1 MSEISWLPY
10 ARIEGWSFKDWL
22 NALEEHQEE
31 PKYRQ
36 SWLQYRRKAYKQ
48 SRLDQSTLK
57 AIIKQNN
64 VDEIAYFFRK
74 ELLRLAQ
81 TKSFGRYQEPS
92 GEDIDSS
99 DEGSIDFV
107 RELGPDALRQAPYLM
122 RFLALLSRP
131 AHNANKPVAIQ
142 DTSPKPSHL
151 LIVSTLL
158 YSIRKKTCNN
168 VPKLTGIYFVNS
180 GMKKR
185 LVDMLSS
192 FGICVSYS
200 NIQETL
206 KVLTNVGQK
215 RLLVVS
221 KDPTMNKAHDN
232 FEFTEQ
238 PSGERLGHSK
248 TFVSLTNGIIF
259 KGARLPPDGLK
270 QSSWHATILLLATGL
285 LQKISKESKIKD
297 VGKIL

>member
-1 MSEISWLPY
+1 MDPSSSFRESFRESSPLSSPPPSPTSPAVPLSPGHPPPSKRQRRTDPDSRRFRVADKIAYIQNALDQV
-10 ARIEGWSFKDWL
+10 GWSFKDWL

-107 RELGPDALRQAPYLM
+107 RELGPDALRQAPHLM

-131 AHNANKPVAIQ
+131 AHNANKPAAIQ
-142 DTSPKPSHL
+142 DTSPKSSHL

-158 YSIRKKTCNN
+158 YSIHKKTCNN

-180 GMKKR
+180 GMKEK

-206 KVLTNVGQK
+206 KVLTNSD
-215 RLLVVS
+215 RL
-221 KDPTMNKAHDN
+221 
-232 FEFTEQ
+232 E
-238 PSGERLGHSK
+238 
-248 TFVSLTNGIIF
+248 
-259 KGARLPPDGLK
+259 KG
-270 QSSWHATILLLATGL
+270 
-285 LQKISKESKIKD
+285 
-297 VGKIL
+297 